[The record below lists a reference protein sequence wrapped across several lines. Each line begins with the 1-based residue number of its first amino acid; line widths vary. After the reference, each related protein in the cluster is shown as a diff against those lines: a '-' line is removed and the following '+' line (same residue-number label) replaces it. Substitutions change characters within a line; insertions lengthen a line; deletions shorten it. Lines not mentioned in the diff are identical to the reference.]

1 MFMVISW
8 DIVIAHVPSP
18 KMELYPSHAL
28 FKEKHD
34 DQPNLLVG
42 GTVVYF
48 LTPKWA
54 CRFVVF

>member
-28 FKEKHD
+28 FKDKHD
-34 DQPNLLVG
+34 GQPKSLFG
-42 GTVVYF
+42 GTVVDF

-54 CRFVVF
+54 CLFVLF